1 MVYNYS
7 NTTTSPLNVNYELPP
22 YLYAIDL
29 NYIVIKEVMKSTS
42 IVAVW
47 VTSIALLLTLVAVT
61 VPLAHA
67 QMTLDITKAAGDKPY
82 GGEKLGTVLIV
93 PKEHMVWVTAN
104 MSAPPGNG
112 KVFEGWFVDDGGSG
126 YKLSLGEFSKNGTL
140 NFQQQMVN
148 PYTYTQFIVT
158 EEPFED
164 ADPNAAGATGGTQLQ
179 TPFGR

>member
-1 MVYNYS
+1 
-7 NTTTSPLNVNYELPP
+7 
-22 YLYAIDL
+22 
-29 NYIVIKEVMKSTS
+29 MKST
-42 IVAVW
+42 ATATVW
-47 VTSIALLLTLVAVT
+47 VTSIALLLTLVAIT

-67 QMTLDITKAAGDKPY
+67 QMTLDITKASGDKPY

-93 PKEHMVWVTAN
+93 PKEHVLSVTAN
-104 MSAPPGNG
+104 MRSQPTNG
-112 KVFEGWFVDDGGSG
+112 TVYEGWLVDDGGSG

-140 NFQQQMVN
+140 TSKEQMVN

-164 ADPNAAGATGGTQLQ
+164 PDPNAAAATGGTQLQ